1 MVWKSIYGIKSR
13 LKKQFIDPK
22 KLQGEEAPQRFSRNV
37 GNFSLSKP
45 LIFYLKR
52 VLSTWLKAILTKKG
66 NDKMKKRKAVKSR
79 DRGVVFCKPVHDCRR
94 SSSTSWDC
102 FTKAQDFFCFGTE
115 RWSLDTT
122 LNSLQSFIEI
132 RGDNMKRDFE
142 QLSGIL

>member
-22 KLQGEEAPQRFSRNV
+22 KLQGEEAPERFSRNV
-37 GNFSLSKP
+37 GNLSLSKP

-52 VLSTWLKAILTKKG
+52 VLSTWLKAIVTKKVET
-66 NDKMKKRKAVKSR
+66 VKSR
-79 DRGVVFCKPVHDCRR
+79 DRGVVFWKPVRVCRR
-94 SSSTSWDC
+94 SSSTSWDF

-122 LNSLQSFIEI
+122 LNAVQSFIKI
-132 RGDNMKRDFE
+132 PGDNMKRDFE